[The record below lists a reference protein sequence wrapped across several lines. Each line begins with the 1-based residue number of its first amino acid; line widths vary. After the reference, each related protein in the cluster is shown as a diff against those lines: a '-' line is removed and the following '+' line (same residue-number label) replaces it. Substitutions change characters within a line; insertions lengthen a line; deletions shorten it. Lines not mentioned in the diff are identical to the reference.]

1 MDYIL
6 HLAKPAEGPEQL
18 MQDRPERFSTEVPM
32 LLSPIAMLFRAI
44 AVSVA
49 LTSLLSAAQQVEV
62 HLRSGVV
69 VTGEVVSDE
78 PDKLVIKSTSVSK
91 NGKAMSITLSYKRPD
106 IDKVVKLADP
116 EELYRSKSVAA
127 MTAAEHL
134 ELALWCR
141 ENNLRDHSVTH
152 AKKSVELDATQE
164 VAVKMLSDLD
174 LALIDGKWVKESEAL
189 AAQGNVRYQGK
200 VMTIAEADAL
210 KATAQKEA
218 AVAGAEKAAEDKA
231 DSIAAIDKQIAEL
244 KKRPAEIDAG
254 LQKANSDLAAAQ
266 GLAQKVPA
274 AKAALDAAQQNLD
287 QTRAANQNQP
297 AGGGVNTGVN
307 LQPLN
312 QAVENAQKALSAAKR
327 EAAGADGLAAQA
339 KAKITALNN
348 EKKSVE
354 KKLESLSTRREAAVK
369 ALEQAKAAK
378 DAAAKPTP

>member
-1 MDYIL
+1 
-6 HLAKPAEGPEQL
+6 
-18 MQDRPERFSTEVPM
+18 M
-32 LLSPIAMLFRAI
+32 LLNPLAALVRTVAI
-44 AVSVA
+44 SVA

-91 NGKAMSITLSYKRPD
+91 SGKAMSITLPYKRAD

-116 EELYRSKSVAA
+116 EEQYRSKSVAA

-134 ELALWCR
+134 ALALWCR
-141 ENNLRDHSVTH
+141 ENNLTDQSVVH
-152 AKKSVELDATQE
+152 AKKAVELDATQE

-189 AAQGNVRYQGK
+189 AAQGKVRYQGK
-200 VMTIAEADAL
+200 IMTIAEADAL

-244 KKRPAEIDAG
+244 KKKPAEIDAG

-287 QTRAANQNQP
+287 QARAANQNQP
-297 AGGGVNTGVN
+297 PGGGVNNGVN
-307 LQPLN
+307 LQPLT
-312 QAVENAQKALSAAKR
+312 QAVENAQKALAAAKR
-327 EAAGADGLAAQA
+327 EAAGADGQAAQA

-354 KKLESLSTRREAAVK
+354 KKLESLATRRENAVK
-369 ALEQAKAAK
+369 ALEKAKAAK
-378 DAAAKPTP
+378 EAAAKPAP